1 MWQQLVPGVMS
12 CRALPDIDD
21 TAALLDP
28 YRARVNAVN
37 GNAWQLWRTYTC
49 CEQEGAVLVLSF

>member
-1 MWQQLVPGVMS
+1 VMS

-21 TAALLDP
+21 TLNINDP
-28 YRARVNAVN
+28 YRSRVNAVN

-49 CEQEGAVLVLSF
+49 CEQEGAVLIFHF